1 MCGDSPPSLF
11 LHLMPYSEESP
22 KYCPAS
28 LHLIGHCHGNE
39 GRGQRAHGNDPMST
53 TTRCWFMIEERLR
66 NCPPRLLHGILIALL
81 QPRESIGLWDDPIWE
96 TSVLKISIASSETS
110 LILYNFTKN
119 ILYCFPNCIYRKTCH
134 TPFEWSLSV
143 CDSSA
148 W

>member
-22 KYCPAS
+22 EYCPTS

-53 TTRCWFMIEERLR
+53 TPRCWFMIEERLR
-66 NCPPRLLHGILIALL
+66 NYCPPRLLHCILIALL

-110 LILYNFTKN
+110 LILYNFTQKIN
-119 ILYCFPNCIYRKTCH
+119 ILYFFPNCTARPA
-134 TPFEWSLSV
+134 TPLLSG
-143 CDSSA
+143 C
-148 W
+148 